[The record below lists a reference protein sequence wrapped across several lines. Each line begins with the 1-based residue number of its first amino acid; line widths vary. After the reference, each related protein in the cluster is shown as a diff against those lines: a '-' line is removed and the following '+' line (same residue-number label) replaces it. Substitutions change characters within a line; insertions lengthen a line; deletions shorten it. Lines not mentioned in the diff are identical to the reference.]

1 MAHPE
6 FTFLFARQ
14 RSGTN
19 ALRSIV
25 GTSPDIACFDEVFKI
40 EDRESADPLKRES
53 NYFTFL
59 TQYCAGDVTR
69 AFPDR
74 VDALFDDYLAYLRP
88 LADKRLK
95 VLDVKYNSTHLVAGT
110 WRALSEP
117 TLFSLVKAR
126 ELAVLHLVRR
136 NYLRSLLSHLKAW
149 ESKTY
154 YKYDPAPAADAR
166 VMVYTDW
173 AIPEMERWRAE
184 DALVAAAFE
193 GYAHYRRVEYD
204 DLFPDQTGAMASAEL
219 QRLRA
224 WFDVPDQFSNHATL
238 FKQSSLSLADTI
250 ANFDDVRRDLASTP
264 FAYCLADER
273 AYK

>member
-25 GTSPDIACFDEVFKI
+25 GTNPDIACFTEVFKP
-40 EDRESADPLKRES
+40 EERESPDPLKRAS

-59 TQYCAGDVTR
+59 PHYCAGDVTR

-74 VDALFDDYLAYLRP
+74 VDTLFDDYLAYLRP
-88 LADKRLK
+88 LAAKPLK
-95 VLDVKYNSTHLVAGT
+95 VLDVKYNSTHHITGT
-110 WRALSEP
+110 WRAIAEP

-126 ELAVLHLVRR
+126 EHAVLHLVRR

-149 ESKTY
+149 ESKRY
-154 YKYDPAPAADAR
+154 YKYDPSPEADTR

-184 DALVAAAFE
+184 DDLVAAAFE
-193 GYAHYRRVEYD
+193 GYAHYLRLEYD
-204 DLFPDQTGAMASAEL
+204 DLFPDATGAMAPSALE
-219 QRLRA
+219 QLRA
-224 WFDVPDQFSNHATL
+224 WFGVPDVFSNHATL
-238 FKQSSLSLADTI
+238 FKQSSLPLADTI
-250 ANFDDVRRDLASTP
+250 ANFDEVREALTGTR
-264 FAYCLADER
+264 FAYCLDDEG
-273 AYK
+273 AYR